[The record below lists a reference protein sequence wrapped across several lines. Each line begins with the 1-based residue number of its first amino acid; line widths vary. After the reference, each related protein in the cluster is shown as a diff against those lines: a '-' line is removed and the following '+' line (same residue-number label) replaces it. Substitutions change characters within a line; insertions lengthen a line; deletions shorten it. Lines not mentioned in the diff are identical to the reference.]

1 MSKVKIT
8 VRATF
13 MQNGISNS
21 SIGSVNFRFKGC
33 CSNFNK
39 TLCKQ
44 TVETLIRRRVLF
56 CLHMSHEKDARL
68 IYCSYTFVL
77 KGIQFSAV
85 RNFNSTEQE
94 VL

>member
-39 TLCKQ
+39 TFCKQ
-44 TVETLIRRRVLF
+44 TVETLYLF

-68 IYCSYTFVL
+68 IYGLYTFVL
-77 KGIQFSAV
+77 KGIQFSVV
-85 RNFNSTEQE
+85 RIVNGTEQE